1 MAAAAGNSA
10 VSGSASA
17 FWQQARQLPHMNT
30 FNMNNSMVTA
40 ASGHASAMVSGA
52 SGMGHMGH
60 HHSAAAHVNPAAQP
74 HDAKMAEKIVSELQV
89 ILFFKSSGNYIIN
102 YCFSKN
108 DAKMVC
114 FYYDYYISTTDRSES
129 IQKSFN

>member
-1 MAAAAGNSA
+1 MGMAAAAGNSA

-30 FNMNNSMVTA
+30 FNMNNSMAA

-52 SGMGHMGH
+52 SGMGHMAH
-60 HHSAAAHVNPAAQP
+60 HHSATHVNPAAQP

-89 ILFFKSSGNYIIN
+89 ILILFF
-102 YCFSKN
+102 
-108 DAKMVC
+108 
-114 FYYDYYISTTDRSES
+114 
-129 IQKSFN
+129 

>member
-1 MAAAAGNSA
+1 MGMAAAAGNSA

-30 FNMNNSMVTA
+30 FNMNNSMVSAAA

-60 HHSAAAHVNPAAQP
+60 HHSAAHVNHAGQP

-89 ILFFKSSGNYIIN
+89 ILNY
-102 YCFSKN
+102 FLKN
-108 DAKMVC
+108 DTKIVMSLFRNKRFVLNEMFQPNASKFAI
-114 FYYDYYISTTDRSES
+114 FYA
-129 IQKSFN
+129 

>member
-1 MAAAAGNSA
+1 MMSMGMAAAAGNSA

-30 FNMNNSMVTA
+30 FNMNNSMVSAA

-60 HHSAAAHVNPAAQP
+60 HHSAAHVNHAGQP

-89 ILFFKSSGNYIIN
+89 ILILLLKI
-102 YCFSKN
+102 
-108 DAKMVC
+108 
-114 FYYDYYISTTDRSES
+114 
-129 IQKSFN
+129 

>member
-1 MAAAAGNSA
+1 MMSMGMAAAAGNSA

-89 ILFFKSSGNYIIN
+89 IHFFKSSGNYIGTKLLL
-102 YCFSKN
+102 FK
-108 DAKMVC
+108 K
-114 FYYDYYISTTDRSES
+114 
-129 IQKSFN
+129 